1 MSGIVTA
8 IVGGVTA
15 LGSLGMGIAQNHQ
28 NKKAARGQRRK
39 ENLAAAEIRRIEA
52 NRQQVIDKSGDIRA
66 MKDQIFNPYQNNAV
80 AMQGVNLKMEETD
93 EALANTLNAIN
104 RAGGGA
110 GAATALARQAAASK
124 AQVAASIE
132 NQELKNQQ
140 LYLQGEQQKM
150 NQQMAIEQAAI
161 QEEIGAY
168 GRQEERDI
176 MQLQRTAALQQVAGQ
191 QAMDLTQAGN
201 AAMAAGVA
209 GFAQGAG
216 IAAKG
221 ISAMPPK

>member
-80 AMQGVNLKMEETD
+80 AMQGVNLKMEEN
-93 EALANTLNAIN
+93 NTIK
-104 RAGGGA
+104 
-110 GAATALARQAAASK
+110 T
-124 AQVAASIE
+124 
-132 NQELKNQQ
+132 
-140 LYLQGEQQKM
+140 QK
-150 NQQMAIEQAAI
+150 I
-161 QEEIGAY
+161 
-168 GRQEERDI
+168 
-176 MQLQRTAALQQVAGQ
+176 
-191 QAMDLTQAGN
+191 
-201 AAMAAGVA
+201 
-209 GFAQGAG
+209 
-216 IAAKG
+216 
-221 ISAMPPK
+221 